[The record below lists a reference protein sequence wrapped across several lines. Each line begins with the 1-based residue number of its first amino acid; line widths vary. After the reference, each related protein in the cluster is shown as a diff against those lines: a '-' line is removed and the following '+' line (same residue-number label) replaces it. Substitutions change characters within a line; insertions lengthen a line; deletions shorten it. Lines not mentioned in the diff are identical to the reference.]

1 MVTENLSYI
10 SPFFIVSNL
19 QSSLGFYK
27 EKLGFEIQFSSPA
40 ENPFFA
46 IIGRDNISIMLKG
59 DLVNT
64 KPIPNNTIQKW
75 ARWDAF
81 ISVIDP
87 DSLFRELSENGVN
100 FMQTLKEDEDGL
112 YGFEVKDTDG
122 YVLYFGR
129 PK

>member
-10 SPFFIVSNL
+10 YPFFIVSNL

-27 EKLGFEIQFSSPA
+27 EKLGFGIQFSSPA

-46 IIGRDNISIMLKG
+46 IIGRDNIAIMLKG
-59 DLVNT
+59 NLVNT
-64 KPIPNNTIQKW
+64 KPIPNNIIQKW

-81 ISVIDP
+81 ISVIDT
-87 DSLFRELSENGVN
+87 DSLFREFSENGVV
-100 FMQTLKEDEDGL
+100 FKKTLKEDEDGL

-122 YVLYFGR
+122 DVLYFGR